1 MAAQKI
7 HVGDIAR
14 DSVTGFKGMVIART
28 EWLNGC
34 ARVTIQPQKLKDGK
48 TIDAETFDEQQ
59 VEVVRSKYHSPNR
72 ETGGPR
78 PTPIRQKDPV

>member
-1 MAAQKI
+1 MI
-7 HVGDIAR
+7 NVGDIAK

-34 ARVTIQPQKLKDGK
+34 ARILIQPQELTKEGK
-48 TIDAETFDEQQ
+48 TMEAEQFDEQQ
-59 VEVVRSKYHSPNR
+59 VVLVKAKGFKPVR

-78 PTPIRQKDPV
+78 PDHLIKRR